1 MPKRIDALCTAP
13 NKAFCAL
20 LAVALTGVPAG
31 ATPPLGIRFT
41 EPSEPTAAG
50 PPNPS
55 VEAPPLTPAARGP
68 AAAGSGVGREA
79 GETSGEDPPAGDS
92 PTDPSWVEC
101 TAEAPVRLAPDVCVS
116 QSAVDLIDAGWR
128 LTIDPDGTPRWT
140 PPPTYDPTAGRW
152 GSYDSARQSC
162 DPNIDV
168 QLKQA
173 ALAGSQITRA
183 ISDRQMSYPE
193 VDPIAAVNNPQKD
206 GYGGV
211 CTIDLF
217 AFDLV
222 RLLGSTY
229 EQIKHLIDALSHLS
243 ADTLFGAACRVI
255 DTLFGDLQQQLLQ
268 DLRSGRP
275 SNPYQ
280 QFVNALRV
288 GYLVPRPSF
297 ASYGLSLRASP
308 TTLPGIVTSRP
319 LQVAYVPDRGYVYLA
334 DFGSGNLLV
343 LRISPTPLAPEDA
356 VAPPPA

>member
-1 MPKRIDALCTAP
+1 MPKRIDALHAAP
-13 NKAFCAL
+13 RKAVCAL
-20 LAVALTGVPAG
+20 LAVVLTAAPAG
-31 ATPPLGIRFT
+31 ATPPLGIRFA
-41 EPSEPTAAG
+41 EPA
-50 PPNPS
+50 
-55 VEAPPLTPAARGP
+55 GP
-68 AAAGSGVGREA
+68 AAAEPPQPSVGAPQSAPATAGPGVGRAA
-79 GETSGEDPPAGDS
+79 GEPSGDNPPGGDP

-101 TAEAPVRLAPDVCVS
+101 TAEAPIRLAPDVCVS
-116 QSAVDLIDAGWR
+116 QGAVDLIDAGWR
-128 LTIDPDGTPRWT
+128 LTVDPDGTPRWT

-152 GSYDSARQSC
+152 GPYDPARQSC
-162 DPNIDV
+162 DPHIDV

-229 EQIKHLIDALSHLS
+229 EQIKNLIDALSRLS

-255 DTLFGDLQQQLLQ
+255 DTLFGNLQQQLLQ
-268 DLRSGRP
+268 ELQSGRP

-288 GYLVPRPSF
+288 GYLVPRHSF
-297 ASYGLSLRASP
+297 ASYGLSVRDTQA
-308 TTLPGIVTSRP
+308 TLPGIVTSRP
-319 LQVAYVPDRGYVYLA
+319 LQVVYVPGRGYVYLA